1 MSSYGQSIFIY
12 EPDGSQN
19 FCVVNLGINQW
30 SPSYVDLRINLFYLW
45 HPVTATPCRDKF
57 NGGST
62 IDPHLM
68 QINGFIYFIFDILWQ
83 LHPVGTNS
91 MKDQPLISILCRSTD
106 SFISFLTSFDS
117 YTLSGQ
123 IQWRIKHWLKVPTL
137 DIENK
142 RFHTKV
148 LISGLI
154 ICIVI
159 EGWLVVISVFSCRA
173 LHLLTH
179 PTHYSSLI
187 LIQCLTP

>member
-91 MKDQPLISILCRSTD
+91 MEDQALVKSSHIGYREQAFSHKSSNLWTNNMYCYWRLVSGYICLFLQSIAFVD
-106 SFISFLTSFDS
+106 TSH
-117 YTLSGQ
+117 TL
-123 IQWRIKHWLKVPTL
+123 L
-137 DIENK
+137 
-142 RFHTKV
+142 
-148 LISGLI
+148 
-154 ICIVI
+154 
-159 EGWLVVISVFSCRA
+159 
-173 LHLLTH
+173 
-179 PTHYSSLI
+179 
-187 LIQCLTP
+187 